1 MESAS
6 VHMVLTDPPY
16 FLDGLDDGWSK
27 GKIPASVDGSVGG
40 LPIGMKFDPKQG
52 KALQEFLTPVFAE
65 TLRILKPGGFMLVFS
80 APRLYHRMAIAAE
93 DSGFEIRDQYA
104 WQFRARAQ
112 FKAFTLDH
120 FVRRDSD
127 LSEREK
133 SAVIAALGGRKTPQ
147 LRPQFEAILCAQKPR
162 DGTFLNNWMEHGTGL
177 IDAGQTLAGKVPV
190 TVMPVEKDK
199 KRGGTFDAE
208 ARPVVRASDSAI
220 HDGGPNRSRS
230 LCRERNKLHRRVQ
243 GRPEQHRHR
252 RQSGIHRDRPAT
264 AGGRTVSLPPLEKR
278 HGHRGVAHL
287 RVAVLKV
294 LYAAKKAGEC
304 IGAAT
309 IGRRAGI
316 FREPGYAVK
325 QGNDYIV
332 TGVLNSLVKDGLF
345 DKCIQAN
352 GRNGGELTNQAFVQR
367 DQEVAEVPD
376 WEGDRRIIEA
386 YRLKQWGFCPGC
398 LAVLPE
404 RPDVDHIR
412 ARAKGGDDTAENKQL
427 LCPNC
432 NRRRGANPFE
442 EFVAGRLA
450 DGNKWT
456 DYDPDG

>member
-1 MESAS
+1 MSATAGFTEDLAGTTGSETPPLVKLYASDCRDVLPDMESAS

-199 KRGGTFDAE
+199 KR
-208 ARPVVRASDSAI
+208 
-220 HDGGPNRSRS
+220 
-230 LCRERNKLHRRVQ
+230 
-243 GRPEQHRHR
+243 
-252 RQSGIHRDRPAT
+252 
-264 AGGRTVSLPPLEKR
+264 
-278 HGHRGVAHL
+278 RGD
-287 RVAVLKV
+287 
-294 LYAAKKAGEC
+294 
-304 IGAAT
+304 I
-309 IGRRAGI
+309 
-316 FREPGYAVK
+316 
-325 QGNDYIV
+325 
-332 TGVLNSLVKDGLF
+332 
-345 DKCIQAN
+345 
-352 GRNGGELTNQAFVQR
+352 
-367 DQEVAEVPD
+367 
-376 WEGDRRIIEA
+376 
-386 YRLKQWGFCPGC
+386 
-398 LAVLPE
+398 
-404 RPDVDHIR
+404 
-412 ARAKGGDDTAENKQL
+412 
-427 LCPNC
+427 
-432 NRRRGANPFE
+432 
-442 EFVAGRLA
+442 
-450 DGNKWT
+450 
-456 DYDPDG
+456 